1 MSVIDTVKKSGA
13 RFYVNDARPGVTVP
27 GVTSVISMLP
37 KQDFL
42 APWQAG
48 MAADLAIDS
57 FDYLKDMAS
66 RDRAGARR
74 YIAGAARRYTEVRS
88 KLGSRAHDIFERLM
102 NGEEVSYVHPDIVN
116 HVQHFREF
124 LAAVNPELV
133 RAEDVAW
140 SYTHEYAGSF
150 DAILRIWV
158 KVDAAGQPVLRK
170 DGTFII
176 TPDRSGTPILV
187 MVDYKTSKSTYS
199 DVALQLAAYRFADV
213 IIDPDGSETPM
224 MKLDGAAV
232 LHITDEQ
239 WAFKGVRADQAVFA
253 AFLTLRKVFDWVR
266 TDSKDVI
273 GKALAASAGPM
284 VTGTQRRG
292 K

>member
-1 MSVIDTVKKSGA
+1 MATIDTVKKSGA

-27 GVTSVISMLP
+27 GVTSVIGMLP

-42 APWQAG
+42 GPWQAG

-57 FDYLKDMAS
+57 FDYLKDMAA

-88 KLGSRAHDIFERLM
+88 KLGSRAHDVFERLM
-102 NGEEVSYVHPDIVN
+102 AGEEVDYVHPDIVN
-116 HVQHFREF
+116 HVEHFRQF
-124 LAAVNPELV
+124 LVAVNPELV

-140 SYTHEYAGSF
+140 SYEHEYAGSF

-158 KVDAAGQPVLRK
+158 TVDSKGALK
-170 DGTFII
+170 I

-199 DVALQLAAYRFADV
+199 DVALQLAAYRYADV
-213 IIDPDGSETPM
+213 IIDPEGNEEPM
-224 MKLDGAAV
+224 PEIESAAV
-232 LHITDEQ
+232 LHITDDQ
-239 WAFKGVRADQAVFA
+239 WAFKGVRADREVFD
-253 AFLTLRKVFDWVR
+253 AFLTLRKSFTWVR
-266 TDSKDVI
+266 ETSKDVI
-273 GKALAASAGPM
+273 GKALAKSSGGM

>member
-1 MSVIDTVKKSGA
+1 MATINTQKSKGA
-13 RFYVNDARPGVTVP
+13 RFYVNDARPGISVP

-42 APWQAG
+42 GPWQAG

-57 FDYLKDMAS
+57 FSYLKEMAD

-88 KLGSRAHDIFERLM
+88 KLGSRAHDVFERLM
-102 NGEEVSYVHPDIVN
+102 NGEDVSYVHPDITN
-116 HVQHFREF
+116 HVAHFRSF

-140 SYTHEYAGSF
+140 SYEHEYAGSF
-150 DAILRIWV
+150 DAILRVWV
-158 KVDAAGQPVLRK
+158 EATDKGPV
-170 DGTFII
+170 I

-199 DVALQLAAYRFADV
+199 DVALQLAAYRYADV
-213 IIDPDGSETPM
+213 VIDPDGNEEPM
-224 MKLDGAAV
+224 PELDAAAV
-232 LHITDEQ
+232 LHITDDQ
-239 WAFKGVRADQAVFA
+239 WAFKGVRADRDVFES
-253 AFLTLRKVFDWVR
+253 FLTLRKVFGWVR
-266 TDSKDVI
+266 EDSKDVI
-273 GKALAASAGPM
+273 GKPLAKSASGM

>member
-1 MSVIDTVKKSGA
+1 MATINTQKSKGA
-13 RFYVNDARPGVTVP
+13 RFYVNDARPGISVP
-27 GVTSVISMLP
+27 GVTSIISMLP
-37 KQDFL
+37 KLVFL
-42 APWQAG
+42 GPWQAG

-57 FDYLKDMAS
+57 FGYLKEMAG

-88 KLGSRAHDIFERLM
+88 KLGSRAHDVFERIM
-102 NGEEVSYVHPDIVN
+102 AGEDVDYVHPDIEN
-116 HVQHFREF
+116 HVEHFRAF
-124 LAAVNPELV
+124 MAAVNPELV

-158 KVDAAGQPVLRK
+158 EVDAKGNI
-170 DGTFII
+170 TI

-199 DVALQLAAYRFADV
+199 DVALQLAAYRYADV
-213 IIDPDGSETPM
+213 IIDPEGNEVPM
-224 MKLDGAAV
+224 PELDAAAV
-232 LHITDEQ
+232 LHVTDDQ
-239 WAFKGVRADQAVFA
+239 WAFKGVRADRDVLD
-253 AFLTLRKVFDWVR
+253 AFLTLKKTFSWVR
-266 TDSKDVI
+266 EDSRGVI
-273 GKALAASAGPM
+273 GKALAKSSGGM

>member
-1 MSVIDTVKKSGA
+1 MSKIDTVKKAGA
-13 RFYVNDARPGVTVP
+13 RFYVNDSRPNVTVP
-27 GVTSVISMLP
+27 GVTSVVGMLP

-42 APWQAG
+42 GPWQAN

-57 FDYLKDMAS
+57 FDYLRQMAD
-66 RDRAGARR
+66 RDRAGAKR

-88 KLGSRAHDIFERLM
+88 KLGSRAHDVFERLM
-102 NGEEVSYVHPDIVN
+102 NGEEVDYVHPDIVN
-116 HVQHFREF
+116 HVRHFQEF

-140 SYTHEYAGSF
+140 SYEHEYAGSF

-158 KVDAAGQPVLRK
+158 QVD
-170 DGTFII
+170 TFGRITI

-187 MVDYKTSKSTYS
+187 MVDYKTSKSTYT
-199 DVALQLAAYRFADV
+199 DVALQLAAYRYADV
-213 IIDPDGSETPM
+213 IIDEDGNEEPM
-224 MKLDGAAV
+224 PAIDSAAV
-232 LHITDEQ
+232 LHITDEE
-239 WAFKGVRADQAVFA
+239 WSFKGVRADRDVFDY
-253 AFLTLRKVFDWVR
+253 FVTLRKVFRWVR
-266 TDSKDVI
+266 EDSKDVI
-273 GKALAASAGPM
+273 GKALASSKGRM

>member
-1 MSVIDTVKKSGA
+1 MPIIDTVKRAGA
-13 RFYVNDARPGVTVP
+13 RFYVNETRPNVTVP
-27 GVTSVISMLP
+27 GVTSIVAMLP

-42 APWQAG
+42 GPWQAG

-57 FDYLKDMAS
+57 FDYLKEMAA

-74 YIAGAARRYTEVRS
+74 YISGAARRYTEVRS
-88 KLGSRAHDIFERLM
+88 KLGSRAHDVFERLM
-102 NGEEVSYVHPDIVN
+102 NGEEVDYVHPDIVN
-116 HVQHFREF
+116 HVEHFRAF
-124 LAAVNPELV
+124 MAAVNPELV

-140 SYTHEYAGSF
+140 SYAHEYAGSF

-158 KVDAAGQPVLRK
+158 NVD
-170 DGTFII
+170 TFGRVTI

-187 MVDYKTSKSTYS
+187 MVDYKTSKDTYS

-213 IIDPDGSETPM
+213 IIDPDGNEDPM
-224 MKLDGAAV
+224 PAIDSAAV
-232 LHITDEQ
+232 LHITDEG
-239 WAFKGVRADQAVFA
+239 WAFKGVRADRDVFD
-253 AFLTLRKVFDWVR
+253 AFLTLRKTFNWVR
-266 TDSKDVI
+266 QDSKDVI
-273 GKALAASAGPM
+273 GKALASSKGRM